1 MTVRAAG
8 REAAITRYSAP
19 LLTPTLSR
27 GIARLASTEANTSK
41 PKATLAAAPV
51 PVSVTQEARSRG
63 HSVLISRPPPA
74 TAPLGRVGAGPT
86 EQRRRPAR
94 PRGGGPGPRPG
105 RGGLSPGP
113 PGGAPSDPRAEG
125 AGGTA

>member
-1 MTVRAAG
+1 MTGRSVS
-8 REAAITRYSAP
+8 REAAITRCNAP
-19 LLTPTLSR
+19 LLNPTLSP

-51 PVSVTQEARSRG
+51 PVSVTQAVLNLPGPPAAALNLPGPPAAALSRG

-86 EQRRRPAR
+86 GQRRRPAR
-94 PRGGGPGPRPG
+94 PR
-105 RGGLSPGP
+105 
-113 PGGAPSDPRAEG
+113 
-125 AGGTA
+125 